1 MTNLTKGA
9 IMKEVDH
16 ERVEEI
22 RSTIWKLA
30 EEVRSMKRKTL
41 PTFGVWNS
49 LFMLGCRANG
59 MFKKEA
65 KDEKVDE
72 SGSKKVET

>member
-1 MTNLTKGA
+1 
-9 IMKEVDH
+9 MKEVDH

-22 RSTIWKLA
+22 RSSIWKLA

-49 LFMLGCRANG
+49 LFALGCRANG
-59 MFKKEA
+59 MFKKED
-65 KDEKVDE
+65 KDAKVDE
-72 SGSKKVET
+72 SSSRED